1 MNLDCHLGWMSAGV
15 IHQSL
20 GSCCLGL
27 FSEWPQIIS
36 KEWDFRLLAEVS
48 LRVLNPISIMRCPS
62 ALISKSLALSC
73 HFYVVLEEEVLCVE
87 STPTCVAMGSTCPP
101 DTWGFTVSWNYPPA
115 SSDLV
120 SFYLWGSQGLSSF
133 QSSLENKL
141 KGQWIS
147 FTSHFVF

>member
-1 MNLDCHLGWMSAGV
+1 MKTKLKQKQFWNGWTNLDCHLGWTSTGV

-36 KEWDFRLLAEVS
+36 KEWDFRLLADVS
-48 LRVLNPISIMRCPS
+48 LRVLNSISIMRCPS

-87 STPTCVAMGSTCPP
+87 STPTCVAMGSTCPR

-133 QSSLENKL
+133 
-141 KGQWIS
+141 
-147 FTSHFVF
+147 